1 MLQRYFLLGL
11 CLVQLFQSQLGIFSC
26 TIQRTKMIVDP
37 SPLLNEFNPCQLLY
51 KFIDSPEDVE
61 KEPLLAVAVVEIDAI
76 C

>member
-1 MLQRYFLLGL
+1 
-11 CLVQLFQSQLGIFSC
+11 
-26 TIQRTKMIVDP
+26 MIVDP